1 LAQWAVSRQVEQ
13 VELGGDGYTLVETR
27 ASVLHRNGHLQS
39 LGKADDACFNGEE
52 CLHSA
57 VTTRYIVLVQVV
69 DWMATREGIVH
80 VLPAVKAEPLPV
92 EPRWGLD
99 VKVYTKTA
107 SPACLG
113 S

>member
-1 LAQWAVSRQVEQ
+1 MAQWAVRQQVEQ

-27 ASVLHRNGHLQS
+27 ASMLHRNGHRQS
-39 LGKADDACFNGEE
+39 LGKDDDACFMGEE

-57 VTTRYIVLVQVV
+57 VTTRYIDLVQVV
-69 DWMATREGIVH
+69 DWMATRAGIVH

-99 VKVYTKTA
+99 VEVYTKTA
-107 SPACLG
+107 SLA
-113 S
+113 

>member
-1 LAQWAVSRQVEQ
+1 LAQWAVSQQVEQ

-27 ASVLHRNGHLQS
+27 ASMLHRNGHRQS
-39 LGKADDACFNGEE
+39 LGKADDACFIGEE

-57 VTTRYIVLVQVV
+57 VTTRYIDLVQA
-69 DWMATREGIVH
+69 DWMAPRAGIVH